1 VGLLRVFIAS
11 KNRGNVF
18 IYTLNKTPPP
28 PIFHWV
34 QTASTKYR
42 DRSHWWVY
50 INSQRKALG
59 VMCAETARLTAAVFK
74 VKMQTEEAV
83 MADTVYIIILIWSI
97 FGIIIRLN
105 INRRPTLFGVLFRPN
120 RIRIE

>member
-1 VGLLRVFIAS
+1 
-11 KNRGNVF
+11 
-18 IYTLNKTPPP
+18 
-28 PIFHWV
+28 
-34 QTASTKYR
+34 
-42 DRSHWWVY
+42 VY